1 MVAVV
6 AVVSQLVGQ
15 ACTITAPANVTVN
28 STPGICGANATLA
41 SAVAGTACQSV
52 TTVAL
57 GSQNFDGCTQ
67 PAGWTTGFT
76 EENAADGTGSTNVFA
91 DCNSAGLFTFGCNSG
106 GAGPLSAKCT
116 SGMQDF

>member
-1 MVAVV
+1 MRQIKNTILIMVAVV

-15 ACTITAPANVTVN
+15 ACTLTAPANVTVN

-57 GSQNFDGCTQ
+57 GSQNFDSCLQ

-76 EENAADGTGSTNVFA
+76 KKTQQTEQEAPTYLLTVTLQACLHLDVTVVE
-91 DCNSAGLFTFGCNSG
+91 
-106 GAGPLSAKCT
+106 
-116 SGMQDF
+116 QDH